1 MSALAYLN
9 QLTRQLS
16 FDRHRSGVMLML
28 TDSDLKTLLEGYI
41 QAQHSNDQSIK
52 EKSVAILGSYI
63 ELEGN
68 VEALS
73 YKQGHQLLGQEIS
86 TLIVDCTDGFDA
98 NSFSAALGALMGG
111 GLVFIA
117 NVEKLDESN
126 SKAWL
131 SQHFQSWTV
140 IDDLN
145 VAPDTASLKLLPSHM
160 THSAFIGA
168 RTADQSTAITAIKKV
183 LSGHRKRPL
192 VINANRG
199 RGKTS
204 CLGMAAAE
212 LMFEKACQIM
222 VTAPALKSI
231 EPLFAHVQLELNKLE
246 PALIWS
252 KKTKTEWQLSNGAS
266 LRFCAPDELLL
277 TRPSTDLLFVDEA
290 AALPLSSLQDMVT
303 HYHRVVFSSTT
314 HGYEGCGRGFTL
326 KFMSWLNQNR
336 PGWKLVEL
344 IQPIR
349 WNENDPL
356 ESWLF
361 DTFLLDADNS
371 NSVSVSV
378 SLADKVALKS
388 IDKSQLL
395 HHPSLF
401 REIFALLVN
410 AHYQTSPNDLIQIL
424 DDDSIEVIQIISGDV
439 RVGCLLLTLEGG
451 LDDSLIIDIQRG
463 NRRPK
468 GHLAASYLCNH
479 LALSQA
485 ASQRS
490 ARVMRI
496 AIGSNF
502 QRLGIGSNALSLLVN
517 HLAERVDFISVSF
530 GASTE
535 LVKFWRKDFQLVSLG
550 TRRDQASGCYSAF
563 MVRALSVSSQD
574 WIQQASQDF
583 LVNIQISLPFIYNKL
598 ESDCLMAMLQPDITH
613 NEKLALPALVS
624 NYAQGGNSYESVSAT
639 LNQYLWQ
646 SLFRSPLERSHEN
659 KCVLDKVLF
668 SQSWQEVSAK
678 YGLNGR
684 KDIEARI
691 RQYLLSIHP
700 YST

>member
-16 FDRHRSGVMLML
+16 FERHRSGVMLML
-28 TDSDLKTLLEGYI
+28 APQDLKTLLEGYI
-41 QAQHSNDQSIK
+41 QAQHSCEPSK
-52 EKSVAILGSYI
+52 EKSVAILGNHIDI
-63 ELEGN
+63 ELGTN
-68 VEALS
+68 VEVFS

-98 NSFSAALGALMGG
+98 NSFSAALGALIGG

-117 NVEKLDESN
+117 NFKQLEESN

-131 SQHFQSWTV
+131 SRHLQSWVV
-140 IDDLN
+140 IDDVDN
-145 VAPDTASLKLLPSHM
+145 VPDM
-160 THSAFIGA
+160 TSFQSSPHHSVNAALIGE
-168 RTADQSTAITAIKKV
+168 RTADQNMAIGAIKQV
-183 LSGHRKRPL
+183 SSGHRKRPL

-212 LMFEKACQIM
+212 LMVEKACQII

-231 EPLFAHVQLELNKLE
+231 DPLFMHVQSQLNQLGA
-246 PALIWS
+246 ALSWT

-266 LRFCAPDELLL
+266 LRFCAPDELLQI
-277 TRPSTDLLFVDEA
+277 RPSADLLFVDEA
-290 AALPLSSLQDMVT
+290 AALPLSSLQDMVA

-326 KFMSWLNQNR
+326 KFMSWLNQHR
-336 PGWKLVEL
+336 PGWKQVEL

-371 NSVSVSV
+371 SSVAT
-378 SLADKVALKS
+378 SLADKLALQS

-401 REIFALLVN
+401 RDIFALLVN
-410 AHYQTSPNDLIQIL
+410 AHYQTSPNDLMQIL
-424 DDDSIEVIQIISGDV
+424 DDDSIEVIQIINGDV
-439 RVGCLLLTLEGG
+439 RVGCLLLIMEGD
-451 LDDSLIIDIQRG
+451 LDDSLILDIQQG
-463 NRRPK
+463 KRRPK

-479 LALSQA
+479 LALSYA

-496 AIGSNF
+496 AIEPIF
-502 QRLGIGSNALSLLVN
+502 QRLGIGSNALSLLVSY
-517 HLAERVDFISVSF
+517 LSERVDFISVSF
-530 GASTE
+530 GASAE
-535 LVKFWRKDFQLVSLG
+535 LVNFWRQDFQLVSLG

-563 MVRALSVSSQD
+563 MVRALSVSSQH
-574 WIQQASQDF
+574 WIRQASQDF
-583 LVNIQISLPFIYNKL
+583 FAHIQIALPFIYDRL
-598 ESDCLMAMLQPDITH
+598 ESDCLIAMLSPNISH
-613 NEKLALPALVS
+613 NKKHPLPALVS
-624 NYAQGGNSYESVSAT
+624 NYAQGGNSYESVVAT

-646 SLFRSPLERSHEN
+646 SLFCSPFHLSNEN
-659 KCVLDKVLF
+659 QCILDKVLF
-668 SQSWQEVSAK
+668 NQSWQVVSAK
-678 YGLNGR
+678 HGLNGR

-691 RQYLLSIHP
+691 RQYLLSI
-700 YST
+700 